1 MIGPV
6 VVTAEGSI
14 GANLRRV
21 EALVGRE
28 GLDFLRR
35 RAAILDRAA
44 AELRV
49 APEEVAAR
57 VERLQ
62 ATNRT
67 LERRIAEVERQSQD
81 AEAAALAEAAVDCN
95 GSRLVVARR
104 DIGVDGLRALAQSL
118 RGRLGS
124 AVIVLGA
131 ATGGKANLVGAVSK
145 DLTARGV
152 SAREL
157 LAPGA
162 ALLGGGAGGK
172 PELAISGG
180 PDATRL
186 QEAIDTVARA
196 ARAALVG

>member
-1 MIGPV
+1 
-6 VVTAEGSI
+6 
-14 GANLRRV
+14 
-21 EALVGRE
+21 
-28 GLDFLRR
+28 
-35 RAAILDRAA
+35 
-44 AELRV
+44 
-49 APEEVAAR
+49 
-57 VERLQ
+57 VER
-62 ATNRT
+62 R
-67 LERRIAEVERQSQD
+67 SQD
-81 AEAAALAEAAVDCN
+81 ADAATLAEAAVDCN

-172 PELAISGG
+172 PDLAISGG
-180 PDATRL
+180 PDAERL
-186 QEAIDTVARA
+186 QEAIDTVAQA
-196 ARAALVG
+196 ARAALVK